1 LLNYVGCSLHRLS
14 RQRSQGSQNRPAKRS
29 GGGSAALPDALDRKH
44 PGAPREWK
52 WQWFFFSATRSYTG
66 PDPMIYTHV
75 LNRGVRPAKEVSPRG
90 RNPAYEAAPARAVRE
105 SAAQLREIMA
115 L

>member
-1 LLNYVGCSLHRLS
+1 LLNYVGCSLHRRS

-52 WQWFFFSATRSYTG
+52 WQWFFPATRTNTG
-66 PDPMIYTHV
+66 LDPMIYTHV
-75 LNRGVRPAKEVSPRG
+75 LNRGVRPVKEVSPRG
-90 RNPAYEAAPARAVRE
+90 RNPAYEAAPASAVRE